1 MKRVILVNGVPA
13 SGKSTL
19 ARALSRLSGS
29 PLLALDTIKEALFA
43 ELGVGDRLYNR
54 TMGRASY
61 RAIFA
66 AIGDFPPAS
75 TVVVD
80 AWFGFQPRDLLD
92 EHLAHA
98 GVGRAVELWCAAP
111 PETIG
116 ARYAARVAKRSAGH
130 LGASY
135 VPELIE
141 LTKRAEP
148 LGGFPLLRIDAT
160 KPFDVEE
167 ILAWVRREAPGG
179 GG

>member
-1 MKRVILVNGVPA
+1 MTRVVLVNGVPA

-19 ARALSRLSGS
+19 ARALSRQSGW

-43 ELGVGDRLYNR
+43 ELGIGDRLYNR

-75 TVVVD
+75 TVLID
-80 AWFGFQPRDLLD
+80 AWFGFQPRELLD
-92 EHLAHA
+92 EHLARA
-98 GVGRAVELWCAAP
+98 GVDRAVELWCAAP

-116 ARYAARVAKRSAGH
+116 ARYSARVGKRGAGH

-141 LTKRAEP
+141 LAKRAAP

-160 KPFDVEE
+160 KPFDVGD
-167 ILAWVRREAPGG
+167 ILAWVLREAPGSG
-179 GG
+179 G